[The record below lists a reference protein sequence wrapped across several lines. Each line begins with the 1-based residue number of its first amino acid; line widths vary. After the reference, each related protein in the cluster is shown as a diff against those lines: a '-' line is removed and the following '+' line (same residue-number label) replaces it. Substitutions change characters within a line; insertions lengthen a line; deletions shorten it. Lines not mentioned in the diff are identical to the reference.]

1 MLDNVSTENFKHHQ
15 VKFSQSDDDVVYGC
29 RETDFKGD
37 YAGKIA
43 VLFRGVCEI
52 EKKIENAA
60 LKNATGVVVINNNP
74 EGVITMSIG
83 GN

>member
-1 MLDNVSTENFKHHQ
+1 MGDNE
-15 VKFSQSDDDVVYGC
+15 VVYGC

-37 YAGKIA
+37 YADKIA
-43 VLFRGVCEI
+43 VLFRGVCKI

-60 LKNATGVVVINNNP
+60 LKNATGVVVINDNP

>member
-1 MLDNVSTENFKHHQ
+1 M
-15 VKFSQSDDDVVYGC
+15 YGC

-43 VLFRGVCEI
+43 VLYRGVCKI
-52 EKKIENAA
+52 EQKIENAA

>member
-1 MLDNVSTENFKHHQ
+1 M
-15 VKFSQSDDDVVYGC
+15 YGC

-43 VLFRGVCEI
+43 VLFRGACKF

-83 GN
+83 GNINSFLSLKYYIQC